1 MEEFKFTGIESIHDF
16 LKTVKVEKKRKIFK
30 SKHLLDFAE
39 FINETEDLDDNNWS
53 FDEVEKLMVGD
64 TFFGRCPISPAP
76 FMNYLSKIN
85 DSIADSTYNNVLTTL
100 KQFGQYLADE
110 EILQENPAADLEP
123 KKLEKKDCTIFRL
136 TIAESIALLT
146 AAYNHDEH
154 RARNFA
160 LVLLLLS
167 TATRIGEAI
176 KLLQTDFIL
185 DKGIIFAD
193 GKSLTRTRL
202 STPGLTTSI
211 KYLLLD
217 PLRAKALENQDKDWL
232 FYSSKGGQLTTKEAN
247 EILKKLALEAGITR
261 DISTYWLRRTFANI
275 LAESGFSTRT
285 IQIIFDHDKIQT
297 TEGYI
302 SDTLLHDLRHLV
314 DNSIIQ
320 KHIIDVGRKFTL
332 IRRT

>member
-1 MEEFKFTGIESIHDF
+1 MKEFKFTSIDSINDF
-16 LKTVKVEKKRKIFK
+16 LKTVEAGKKVKIFK
-30 SKHLLDFAE
+30 YKHLINFAE
-39 FINETEDLDDNNWS
+39 FINNTESLIDYNWS
-53 FDEVEKLMVGD
+53 FDEVEKVMVGE
-64 TFFGRCPISPAP
+64 TFIGRCPISSAP

-85 DSIADSTYNNVLTTL
+85 DSVADRTYNRVIYTL
-100 KQFGQYLADE
+100 KQFGQYLTDE
-110 EILQENPAADLEP
+110 GILHENPAADLEL
-123 KKLEKKDCTIFRL
+123 KKLEQKDSTIYRL
-136 TIAESIALLT
+136 SIAESIALLT

-176 KLLQTDFIL
+176 KLLETNFKL
-185 DKGIIFAD
+185 EKGIIFAD
-193 GKSLTRTRL
+193 GKSLTRTRF

-247 EILKKLALEAGITR
+247 EILKELALDAGITR

-320 KHIIDVGRKFTL
+320 KHLIDVGRKFTL
-332 IRRT
+332 IKKT